1 MGRSIL
7 AVVAGLVLG
16 VVIIAAVEYMSHMAY
31 PPPPGLDMKDPEA
44 MKAMVANLP
53 VGALLFLLLAW
64 ALGSFG
70 GGWLAARLSQ
80 RLQMRHAMIVG
91 ALLMLAGIMNMI
103 MIPHPTWLWVLGIT
117 VYLPAAYLGARLIKG
132 RQA

>member
-16 VVIIAAVEYMSHMAY
+16 VVIIAAVEYMSHMVY

-80 RLQMRHAMIVG
+80 RLQTRHAMIVG

-103 MIPHPTWLWVLGIT
+103 MIPHPAWLWVLGIA
-117 VYLPAAYLGARLIKG
+117 VYLPAAYLGARLVKV

>member
-1 MGRSIL
+1 
-7 AVVAGLVLG
+7 
-16 VVIIAAVEYMSHMAY
+16 
-31 PPPPGLDMKDPEA
+31 
-44 MKAMVANLP
+44 
-53 VGALLFLLLAW
+53 
-64 ALGSFG
+64 
-70 GGWLAARLSQ
+70 
-80 RLQMRHAMIVG
+80 MIVG